1 MLHHVNN
8 SFTDEDR
15 LADICRFVE
24 AHQTDI
30 IRDIAR
36 LVSIPSVEG
45 PAAPGAPFGTE
56 SRRALDCALQIAS
69 ELGLEAVNC
78 EDRLGYAFVG
88 EDRGQGYLATITHVD
103 VVPAGEGWSSDP
115 FTLREREGYL
125 LGRGVMD
132 DKGPSVLCLYALKY
146 LKDAGIPLR
155 YPVRALLGS
164 NEETGML
171 DVEHYIA
178 HYPAPLFCFSPDADF
193 PLIHG
198 EKGIYHARLVSKHT
212 PVNVLELSGGVA
224 ANAVPAK
231 AEARVRAAS
240 LAGTDAVSVEELEP
254 GLWKLSAAGISGHA
268 SMPEG
273 TVNAIGLLI
282 DYLLEN
288 RIPSEE
294 ELPYFRFL
302 SRLHAATDGSGLGL
316 QSSDAF
322 FSPLTAVG
330 GKVSTAEGVITHTID
345 CRYGI
350 SMSGETITRLLHDA
364 AGACADII
372 VDADNVPFYVG
383 LDNPA
388 VQACMDSY
396 NLVTGEHAHPF
407 TIGGGTYARHF
418 PNAVAFGPEHPERPS
433 PDFAGPI
440 HGIDEA
446 ARLGVT
452 KGVLSLSLAGTFS
465 GETVATLWEGVGIYA
480 DLKYGVSQ
488 PAVAA
493 ICSSRPLCRLRRN
506 RPLR

>member
-8 SFTDEDR
+8 SFIDEDR

-24 AHQTDI
+24 AHQSDI

-273 TVNAIGLLI
+273 TVLTYRCPALDAFRYKVVGAPDPKAGKDPHSLPLFWMIAVDGQGQM
-282 DYLLEN
+282 
-288 RIPSEE
+288 SEE
-294 ELPYFRFL
+294 PEA
-302 SRLHAATDGSGLGL
+302 AATS
-316 QSSDAF
+316 
-322 FSPLTAVG
+322 
-330 GKVSTAEGVITHTID
+330 VSFVEEGVN
-345 CRYGI
+345 GLE
-350 SMSGETITRLLHDA
+350 GFDA
-364 AGACADII
+364 IRD
-372 VDADNVPFYVG
+372 DP
-383 LDNPA
+383 
-388 VQACMDSY
+388 
-396 NLVTGEHAHPF
+396 
-407 TIGGGTYARHF
+407 R
-418 PNAVAFGPEHPERPS
+418 FGK
-433 PDFAGPI
+433 A
-440 HGIDEA
+440 A
-446 ARLGVT
+446 ARAKKLFE
-452 KGVLSLSLAGTFS
+452 A
-465 GETVATLWEGVGIYA
+465 
-480 DLKYGVSQ
+480 
-488 PAVAA
+488 
-493 ICSSRPLCRLRRN
+493 
-506 RPLR
+506 